1 MPGKLISPR
10 RRHVVWR
17 MHNRGASHATIN
29 TFLKYQFGAS
39 QSVSSGS
46 ITNIC
51 AAGRQHGDP
60 CHRAPRTTARSLNAG
75 HAAVLGGALDVD
87 ASALTEELQDALSAA
102 EPPGGRTSAPLADL
116 EPPLP
121 CIHNRPAPPALRH
134 LVQEPVALRRPPRR
148 APEPAGAKKP
158 KVRRKHSKSDDGAGP
173 VTIDLPGGFDG
184 RLVACCHSPISI
196 LQGPP
201 LAPLS

>member
-75 HAAVLGGALDVD
+75 HAAVLGGALDAD

-102 EPPGGRTSAPLADL
+102 EPPGGRRVNCRIGQGARPKSRRYRVRTSAWL
-116 EPPLP
+116 EFF
-121 CIHNRPAPPALRH
+121 
-134 LVQEPVALRRPPRR
+134 
-148 APEPAGAKKP
+148 AGN
-158 KVRRKHSKSDDGAGP
+158 
-173 VTIDLPGGFDG
+173 VTPGGFS
-184 RLVACCHSPISI
+184 R
-196 LQGPP
+196 
-201 LAPLS
+201 